1 MADLSSYTPIYIRA
15 NGNDSTG
22 DGSINAPF
30 LTAQIAFERAYDI
43 SQYAGSNEL
52 LVLDFG
58 IGNFGGVNLVTANA
72 SEWPNNIAVRGISS
86 EESFLGGVNGNG
98 IEGVF
103 DYETYTY
110 IVEPTPGSHISITS
124 NSTINLGNI
133 TANGGNSGGG
143 YAGGMNG
150 GNIELTDIVVNN
162 INSNGSDTVGGNNSG
177 AGGTILLMRSITEG
191 EIISNGGYSS
201 GSTAGQGGSI
211 TIIDSTTRTISAN
224 GGSGDYGGNGGS
236 IIITN
241 SRSGN
246 ITASA
251 GYGSYGY
258 PGYSN
263 GSNGSIIVNNGATG
277 NIIAGTVTFIGYVP
291 IPNSIAAHIDATQ
304 LIRSTCV
311 NSSLLGV
318 V

>member
-30 LTAQIAFERAYDI
+30 LTAQIAFEIAYDM
-43 SQYAGSNEL
+43 SQYAGGNEL

-86 EESFLGGVNGNG
+86 EQSFLGGVNGNG
-98 IEGVF
+98 IDGIYN
-103 DYETYTY
+103 YETFTF
-110 IVEPTPGSHISITS
+110 IVVPTPGSHISITS
-124 NSTINLGNI
+124 NRTINLGNI
-133 TANGGNSGGG
+133 TANGGNSDGGFIEG
-143 YAGGMNG
+143 LNG
-150 GNIELTDIVVNN
+150 GNIELIDIVVNN
-162 INSNGSDTVGGNNSG
+162 INSNGGDTVGSGNSG
-177 AGGTILLMRSITEG
+177 AGGTILLVRSIIEG
-191 EIISNGGYSS
+191 EIISNGGSAN
-201 GSTAGQGGSI
+201 GAQQGGSI

-224 GGSGDYGGNGGS
+224 GGNGDYGGNGGS

-251 GYGSYGY
+251 GYGGYG
-258 PGYSN
+258 N
-263 GSNGSIIVNNGATG
+263 GSNGSIIINNGATG

-311 NSSLLGV
+311 NSTLLGV